1 MNKALSWLLS
11 VAMLF
16 GVLLIG
22 DVINI
27 EVNASGGN
35 VAFGSKN
42 VWLEY
47 GPGDYFTDNGKA
59 CTDHGTSGIHSAT
72 NESACNCKCTYNG
85 TKLGACQCFGYARYI
100 QTVLFGKNSYN
111 SSGSFYKVSGASVSA
126 GSLTA
131 DKLKNIIKSGNVKPG
146 AHIRTNGSAHSMI
159 ITQITDNG
167 FSIIQANGS
176 NNNEYSSWSACRIGT
191 YTYTWSSY
199 VSSTYGSRGINYIEM
214 PYDYNIPELNNYA
227 DIGTGFYAY
236 LINVQ
241 AWKMAAVVND
251 NVQLQS
257 ENAFRNQ
264 IWYFERQSD
273 NSYKITNVATGKCL
287 DVNNG
292 ESTNGTNVLVW
303 NSNNNNNQRWY
314 FTPKDGNY
322 VIHPKYNTSIAL
334 DVNGGSKDDGTNIQI
349 WETNG
354 SGAQTFC
361 VWKFDNKPNKPTVT
375 SSSKTYA
382 VGSNVKVSWGEN
394 AFATSYWVDV
404 WHNGNHTESFGI
416 NDTSYTVKSVTAGEY
431 TVFVASCNPNGA
443 SETGSFTFNV
453 PTYTISYNM
462 NGGSGSIS
470 NQTKNYNQD
479 LTLSSTKPTRTGY
492 DFVGWNTS
500 ASATTAQYQPGGKYT
515 ANSGATLYAIWKAK
529 QIKVTFY
536 RNQNS
541 SDNTTATQTFT
552 YGASG
557 QSFSNKNWTKDGYTL
572 LGWSEDRNATAKQY
586 STTNTVGSDWI
597 NQKSPT
603 LNLYAVWKRVDE
615 NLGTY
620 KYANPNKTTLYARIS
635 YNGTDKYLT
644 NVNTDSSDRAY
655 KNVQLNTKNDSIQQ
669 VWEFEKLSD
678 GGYKIINVFDG
689 KYLDIHNTKTDNGTN
704 IGVCSTYY
712 ANGGQIWYLIKKDG
726 KYIIQP
732 KISTSI
738 YLGVANTNDG
748 GNVQVTTSSHQFNI
762 EILKPVG
769 TSTMQAVQ
777 EGTSA
782 SKTKFTWTAATDAT
796 WYNLYIYDGE
806 VWKSNCIYG
815 QKNIKGLEWSVQLK
829 PGTYQA
835 HLSPI
840 NIHNW
845 TNSNFVSFTVKE
857 NKYTMNYNAN
867 GGTGIMNTQTLIFGE
882 NFTVPENK
890 FVKTGYDFSCFNIY
904 RSYDNKWYV
913 GDGNGWQT
921 QSDIDK
927 NGYKKKEYRPGD
939 THSMDIYWTS
949 SYASDLSFTF
959 YPVWKAK
966 QVKVTFY
973 RNQNSSDNTTAT
985 QTFTYGASGQS
996 FSNKNWTKDGYT
1008 LLGWSENLNATEKQY
1023 SITNGVG
1030 SDWINQK
1037 SPTLNLYAVWKI
1049 NAPTEQPVIS
1059 GLNETYNVGENITIT
1074 WNSVDRASSYWI
1086 NIWQNPGTESAKI
1099 VNTYVD
1105 TNSFTLNNLTPG
1117 KYGITVDAKNESG
1130 STASGLYNFYV
1141 PFTIKYDLNGG
1152 TGTIASTYKK
1162 LDIECTLSS
1171 TKPIRTDYTFAGWS
1185 TDKNS
1190 STAQYLPGEKYTGNE
1205 DVTLYAVWVSNQ
1217 YTVNISETNCKVNV
1231 TATYNGNRIDVSDG
1245 DKVPYGTKL
1254 SYESQADYGYYF
1266 GVDRNNGNKAITSK
1280 TSEEMVVIDNVSI
1293 TEKAYVKNY
1302 RITAYTYAGGYSPII
1317 SGRDYAPYN
1326 TYITVTAGEAFE
1338 DYKFIGWYQNGEC
1351 VSTDEVYDVK
1361 MTSNISICA
1370 RYEKIA

>member
-1 MNKALSWLLS
+1 MKKTINKALSWLLS

-22 DVINI
+22 DVNSIK
-27 EVNASGGN
+27 VNASGGN
-35 VAFGSKN
+35 VAFGGKT

-131 DKLKNIIKSGNVKPG
+131 DKIKSIIRSGNVKPG
-146 AHIRTNGSAHSMI
+146 AHIRTNSSAHSMV

-176 NNNEYSSWSACRIGT
+176 NNNEYSGHNACRVGT

-199 VSSTYGSRGINYIEM
+199 VDSTYGKRGIDYIEM
-214 PYDYNIPELNNYA
+214 PYDYNIPEPNNYA

-314 FTPKDGNY
+314 FTSKDGNY

-492 DFVGWNTS
+492 TFVGWNTNKDATTAQYQPSSKYTANSGATLYAIWKINTWTVSYNMNGGSGSISNQTKTYGQDLTLSSTKPTRTGYDFVGWNTS

-529 QIKVTFY
+529 QITVTFY

-557 QSFSNKNWTKDGYTL
+557 QSFSDKNWTKDGYTL
-572 LGWSEDRNATAKQY
+572 LGWSFDRNATTATY
-586 STTNTVGSDWI
+586 SILSGVSNDWI
-597 NQKSPT
+597 KDNSPSK
-603 LNLYAVWKRVDE
+603 NLYA
-615 NLGTY
+615 
-620 KYANPNKTTLYARIS
+620 I
-635 YNGTDKYLT
+635 
-644 NVNTDSSDRAY
+644 
-655 KNVQLNTKNDSIQQ
+655 
-669 VWEFEKLSD
+669 
-678 GGYKIINVFDG
+678 
-689 KYLDIHNTKTDNGTN
+689 
-704 IGVCSTYY
+704 
-712 ANGGQIWYLIKKDG
+712 
-726 KYIIQP
+726 
-732 KISTSI
+732 
-738 YLGVANTNDG
+738 
-748 GNVQVTTSSHQFNI
+748 
-762 EILKPVG
+762 
-769 TSTMQAVQ
+769 
-777 EGTSA
+777 
-782 SKTKFTWTAATDAT
+782 
-796 WYNLYIYDGE
+796 
-806 VWKSNCIYG
+806 
-815 QKNIKGLEWSVQLK
+815 
-829 PGTYQA
+829 
-835 HLSPI
+835 
-840 NIHNW
+840 
-845 TNSNFVSFTVKE
+845 
-857 NKYTMNYNAN
+857 
-867 GGTGIMNTQTLIFGE
+867 
-882 NFTVPENK
+882 
-890 FVKTGYDFSCFNIY
+890 
-904 RSYDNKWYV
+904 
-913 GDGNGWQT
+913 
-921 QSDIDK
+921 
-927 NGYKKKEYRPGD
+927 
-939 THSMDIYWTS
+939 
-949 SYASDLSFTF
+949 
-959 YPVWKAK
+959 
-966 QVKVTFY
+966 
-973 RNQNSSDNTTAT
+973 
-985 QTFTYGASGQS
+985 
-996 FSNKNWTKDGYT
+996 
-1008 LLGWSENLNATEKQY
+1008 
-1023 SITNGVG
+1023 
-1030 SDWINQK
+1030 
-1037 SPTLNLYAVWKI
+1037 WKI
-1049 NAPTEQPVIS
+1049 NTWTVS
-1059 GLNETYNVGENITIT
+1059 YNMNG
-1074 WNSVDRASSYWI
+1074 
-1086 NIWQNPGTESAKI
+1086 G
-1099 VNTYVD
+1099 
-1105 TNSFTLNNLTPG
+1105 
-1117 KYGITVDAKNESG
+1117 SG
-1130 STASGLYNFYV
+1130 SIDNQTKTYGQ
-1141 PFTIKYDLNGG
+1141 DL
-1152 TGTIASTYKK
+1152 
-1162 LDIECTLSS
+1162 TLSS
-1171 TKPIRTDYTFAGWS
+1171 TKPTRTGYDFVGWNTNAS
-1185 TDKNS
+1185 AT
-1190 STAQYLPGEKYTGNE
+1190 TAQYQPGGKYTDNSGATLYAIWKINTWTVSYNMNGGSGSIDNQTKTYGQDLTLSSTKPTRTGYDFVGWNTE
-1205 DVTLYAVWVSNQ
+1205 ASAITAQYQPGGKYTANSGVTLYAVWKENPLKNNS
-1217 YTVNISETNCKVNV
+1217 NISAKALKLGTTLTINASATGG
-1231 TATYNGNRIDVSDG
+1231 TA
-1245 DKVPYGTKL
+1245 P
-1254 SYESQADYGYYF
+1254 
-1266 GVDRNNGNKAITSK
+1266 
-1280 TSEEMVVIDNVSI
+1280 
-1293 TEKAYVKNY
+1293 
-1302 RITAYTYAGGYSPII
+1302 YTYAVY
-1317 SGRDYAPYN
+1317 
-1326 TYITVTAGEAFE
+1326 T
-1338 DYKFIGWYQNGEC
+1338 KK
-1351 VSTDEVYDVK
+1351 STDKYYKTLRAFSTGTTIRFRPSEAGAY
-1361 MTSNISICA
+1361 NIRVDAKDADGTKAI
-1370 RYEKIA
+1370 RYFTLKVVD